1 MPVERIQHSAG
12 ALDATLRRDEKTACQ
27 TAMLPIGRGYVR
39 IVFDQRDSEASDEE
53 AGLFDQSVT
62 EEHDHYG

>member
-1 MPVERIQHSAG
+1 
-12 ALDATLRRDEKTACQ
+12 
-27 TAMLPIGRGYVR
+27 MLPIGRGYVR